1 MKRRLARE
9 IAVSSLYQ
17 MEMNDVTA
25 MEAVD
30 MLMEEAR
37 SENEIEAEF
46 VDSDQ
51 TDSYVRELVS
61 GVADNKAAIDDML
74 QQYLTGW
81 QVDRLSRVD
90 RQVLRLA
97 CFEIVYN
104 NDVPPKAA
112 INEAIELAKHFGT
125 EESGK
130 FVNGVLGKLF
140 KEQVGEQANSESTN

>member
-17 MEMNDVTA
+17 MEMNEVSA
-25 MEAVD
+25 AEAVD
-30 MLMEEAR
+30 MLMDELR
-37 SENEIEAEF
+37 QENEIGADPSEVGSTDEF
-46 VDSDQ
+46 A
-51 TDSYVRELVS
+51 REIVL
-61 GVADNKAAIDDML
+61 GVMEHKQAIDGML

-81 QVDRLSRVD
+81 HIDRLSRVD

-97 CFEIVYN
+97 CYEMVFRD
-104 NDVPPKAA
+104 DVPPKAT

-130 FVNGVLGKLF
+130 FVNGVLGKLLTEIEEL
-140 KEQVGEQANSESTN
+140 KS